1 MSTEE
6 GIRRS
11 FADALGA
18 DIVLGDR
25 VLVACSGGGD
35 SIALLHLAQR
45 ALGEDRVAVATVNH
59 NLRDT
64 GAELALV
71 ARHAAGLGVPHH
83 VMDWHWDG
91 KGNLQAAAREARRG
105 LLSAH
110 AEALQIDHILLGHTR
125 DDQAETF
132 IMRLARGSGVDGLA
146 AMQTRDGQFFRPL
159 LHMTREDLRG
169 WLRAE
174 GLDWAEDPSNT
185 DPRFDRVRARAMM
198 DQLGALGL
206 TADRL
211 VATAELMAEER
222 RVLVEAARDFGRRHS
237 VTQDGDI
244 MLEAADFWSLPPSLA
259 TRVLAGLV
267 LWFSD
272 TAYKPRSAE
281 LSQWKDR
288 LAGGKPAPLGGVL
301 ACADGDHLRFFREA
315 AAVQRP
321 VPVSETASG
330 TIWDRR
336 WTISHPTGQRNTTIT
351 ALGAELGL
359 CGDWQDHP
367 LPRASLEMS
376 PALWQDGSYRASLL
390 FDPPAGWSLR
400 TTEWWRTLK

>member
-1 MSTEE
+1 MSGEDIQRRFAE
-6 GIRRS
+6 G
-11 FADALGA
+11 LGP
-18 DIVLGDR
+18 DIIGER

-45 ALGEDRVAVATVNH
+45 VLGSDRLAVATVNH

-64 GAELALV
+64 QAELDLV
-71 ARHAAGLGVPHH
+71 ARHAAALGVPHH
-83 VMDWHWDG
+83 VLDWHWDG

-105 LLSAH
+105 LLTAH
-110 AEALQIDHILLGHTR
+110 ADALQIDHILLGHTR

-132 IMRLARGSGVDGLA
+132 LMRLARGSGVDGLA
-146 AMQTRDGQFFRPL
+146 AMQSVDGQFFRPL
-159 LHMTREDLRG
+159 LHVTREELRA

-174 GLDWAEDPSNT
+174 GLDWAEDPSNA

-198 DQLGALGL
+198 GQLSELGL
-206 TADRL
+206 TVDRL
-211 VATAELMAEER
+211 VATADLMAEER
-222 RVLVEAARDFGRRHS
+222 RVLVEAARDFGRRHTE
-237 VTQDGDI
+237 TQGGDV
-244 MLEAADFWSLPPSLA
+244 LVEAAGFWDLPPSLA
-259 TRVLAGLV
+259 TRVLAGLI

-301 ACADGDHLRFFREA
+301 ACAEGDHLRIYREA
-315 AAVQRP
+315 AAVQGS
-321 VPVSETASG
+321 VPVSKTASG

-336 WTISHPTGQRNTTIT
+336 WTISHPIGLQNARIA
-351 ALGAELGL
+351 ALGAELERFGT
-359 CGDWQDHP
+359 WRDHP

-376 PALWQDGSYRASLL
+376 PALWQDGAFVASLVL
-390 FDPPAGWSLR
+390 DPPAGWSLR
-400 TTEWWRTLK
+400 TSDWWRTLR